1 MNNIYVKLGENV
13 KKLRKARNL
22 SQEELAELIGR
33 DVRTIIAIEAGTR
46 NPTIE
51 TIQKLSQALKVKSA
65 DILPF

>member
-1 MNNIYVKLGENV
+1 MNNLYKKFGENV

-46 NPTIE
+46 NPTME
-51 TIQKLSQALKVKSA
+51 TIQKLVQALKVSS
-65 DILPF
+65 DELLPF